1 MSRLYK
7 WLTILAVVMMA
18 FANFVVSTTPV
29 FACSC
34 IAPPPPQEA
43 RDQSAAVFAG
53 TVKNI
58 NVPEGEIISSA
69 DPVGITFDVSDVWK
83 GEVSETQ
90 IITTPR
96 DSASCGYAF
105 EMGMDYLVYAYE
117 GEDGLQTHLCSR
129 TTLLTADVEDLNA
142 LGDSTRPEAGRADS
156 STTSNLLPTA
166 LLAGLA
172 GLAVLALVAV
182 VVIVNRRNTAATAQ

>member
-7 WLTILAVVMMA
+7 GLTILAVVMMA

-43 RDQSAAVFAG
+43 REQSAAVFAG
-53 TVKNI
+53 TVTNI
-58 NVPEGEIISSA
+58 DAPQGEIISSA
-69 DPVGITFDVSDVWK
+69 DPVGITFDVTDVWK

-90 IITTPR
+90 TITTPR

-117 GEDGLQTHLCSR
+117 GEDGLQTNLCSR
-129 TTLLTADVEDLNA
+129 TTLLTAEVEDLDA
-142 LGDSTRPEAGRADS
+142 LGDSSRSEIGGADS

-172 GLAVLALVAV
+172 GLAILALVAV
-182 VVIVNRRNTAATAQ
+182 VVIFSRRNTTATVQ